1 MYRKN
6 IKPTLFN
13 IGLYNIQNISFTFQD
28 FVLGKGEEKLFK
40 NIQNQQSNK
49 HNLKPDILH
58 DQINHN
64 VQYNNGKDIIIKL
77 VIKTILSVLLCASMF
92 CNNNNEKYQ
101 LSQIDTEYRFNKGSA
116 QSSNLSLLL

>member
-1 MYRKN
+1 MSVFTIYK
-6 IKPTLFN
+6 TYLLLFK
-13 IGLYNIQNISFTFQD
+13 ILFS
-28 FVLGKGEEKLFK
+28 GKGEEKLFK

-64 VQYNNGKDIIIKL
+64 VQYNNGKDNVIKL
-77 VIKTILSVLLCASMF
+77 VIKTILCVLLCASMF

-101 LSQIDTEYRFNKGSA
+101 LSQIHTVYRFHKGSA
-116 QSSNLSLLL
+116 QSSNLSLLF